1 MELVLQE
8 RISLSLWWVVA
19 IGITVYLF
27 LGVLDTIMVMFG

>member
-8 RISLSLWWVVA
+8 RISLSAWWAIA

-27 LGVLDTIMVMFG
+27 LGVIDTIMVMFG